1 MVKTV
6 MRNRHTK
13 GLAEFVKSEMVPN
26 YPNPIRVHTLLFDG
40 KETGWNDEFFF
51 ANWVFVNDREFA
63 K

>member
-1 MVKTV
+1 
-6 MRNRHTK
+6 
-13 GLAEFVKSEMVPN
+13 MVPN